1 MGQVHVHV
9 HVYTCTGKKR
19 ASVIIML
26 RDTPGY
32 VHKLPEVQHQ
42 PQETNKKHAAA
53 ALTTA
58 VGENGA
64 IAHQTRQP
72 ALGQSGIV
80 DEPCRSRQ
88 VLQLVR
94 AAGRKTVTA

>member
-1 MGQVHVHV
+1 MYMYGQK
-9 HVYTCTGKKR
+9 TCFSHHH
-19 ASVIIML
+19 A
-26 RDTPGY
+26 

-58 VGENGA
+58 VGENGT
-64 IAHQTRQP
+64 IAHQTCQP

-88 VLQLVR
+88 VLQLAR
-94 AAGRKTVTA
+94 AAGRKTVTVAASYIASTWASRE

>member
-1 MGQVHVHV
+1 M
-9 HVYTCTGKKR
+9 
-19 ASVIIML
+19 
-26 RDTPGY
+26 
-32 VHKLPEVQHQ
+32 QHQ
-42 PQETNKKHAAA
+42 PRETNKKHAAA

-58 VGENGA
+58 VGENGT
-64 IAHQTRQP
+64 IAHQMRQA

-80 DEPCRSRQ
+80 DEPCCSRQ